1 MRAFS
6 EGKLHVGPKLCPDPK
21 SNMWFL
27 WLSKP
32 WSGGGEERLPYGDT
46 KRFMGRCICCVA

>member
-1 MRAFS
+1 MRAFF